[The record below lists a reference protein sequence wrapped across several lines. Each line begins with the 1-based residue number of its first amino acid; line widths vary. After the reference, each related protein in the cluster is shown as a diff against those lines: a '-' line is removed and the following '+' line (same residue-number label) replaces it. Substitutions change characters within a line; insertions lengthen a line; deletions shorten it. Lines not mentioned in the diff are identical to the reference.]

1 MKKTGYIYVITNR
14 AMPGIVKIGYSE
26 DVSKRLNSLYSSN
39 VPFPFELYAT
49 VEGVTQDADKLI
61 HKMLPSSLRVNDS
74 REFFNITPEYAYDI
88 LFQIAKVF
96 GVTNRLKKWAE
107 GTDEDEKNIK
117 SDRDET
123 KPRFRSCRESFWR
136 TFNDVSEK
144 MNSSVGQVSQKAMTH
159 NWCYFSSGGGGCHIE
174 VSINDKNH
182 QVYVYYFTTSQ
193 TVYNKMNSAT
203 SNIENACGRKL
214 TWDVRNTKNRFSAF
228 LGVKISGFYF
238 NNSGNY
244 PDLAKQTIETVEAMK
259 HAYQKVILH
268 PKGNQT

>member
-1 MKKTGYIYVITNR
+1 MKTGVIYVITNK
-14 AMPGIVKIGYSE
+14 AMPGIVKIGYSK
-26 DVSKRLNSLYSSN
+26 DVNKRLNSLYSSN
-39 VPFPFELYAT
+39 VPFPFEVYAT
-49 VEGVTQDADKLI
+49 LEGVTESADKEI
-61 HKMLPSSLRVNDS
+61 HKFLPSSLRVNNN

-96 GVTNRLKKWAE
+96 GVTNRLRKWDE

-117 SDRDET
+117 SDGDET
-123 KPRFRSCRESFWR
+123 KPRFLSSRESFWR
-136 TFNDVSEK
+136 TFNDVSKK
-144 MNSSVGQVSQKAMTH
+144 MNSSIGQVSKKAMTH

-174 VSINDKNH
+174 VSISDKNH

-193 TVYNKMNSAT
+193 TVYNKMNPAT
-203 SNIENACGRKL
+203 SNIETACGRKL
-214 TWDVRNTKNRFSAF
+214 TWDVKNTKNRFSAF

-259 HAYQKVILH
+259 QAYQKVILQSDS
-268 PKGNQT
+268 NVV